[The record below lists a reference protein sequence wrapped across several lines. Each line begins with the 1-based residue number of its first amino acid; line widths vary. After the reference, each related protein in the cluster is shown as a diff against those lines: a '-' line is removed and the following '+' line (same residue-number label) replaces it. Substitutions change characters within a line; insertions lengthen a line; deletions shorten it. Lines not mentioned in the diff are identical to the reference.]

1 MNFFF
6 GFKNNDYTTELQIP
20 KFQNKN
26 SINKNINLYSANIS
40 NNFWEINKVVNSDQD
55 DYFYFLKDDLIDNK
69 IIYFLAMESEIK
81 NSIEKK
87 LVKYNKFTETS
98 PAFRANFIIKKKNGG
113 FSSYQSEYP
122 FNMTTK
128 NGIITSGTAS
138 LTNKNANKNYIIF
151 RNIFIDPIERP
162 FNIFFINLKTNKVL
176 KKEQFLTNRTN
187 IIEIDNELIH
197 SEIFFVTS
205 DYLGVPIYL
214 TEKNGHLSFEHT
226 HPPHEYFMSKN
237 KFKIIKEFKNEISK
251 IIY

>member
-6 GFKNNDYTTELQIP
+6 GFKNNNYTTELQIP

-81 NSIEKK
+81 NSKEKK

-138 LTNKNANKNYIIF
+138 LTNKNASKNYIIF
-151 RNIFIDPIERP
+151 RNIFIDPIETA

-187 IIEIDNELIH
+187 IIEIDNELIDP
-197 SEIFFVTS
+197 EIFFVTS